1 MDRNAS
7 NEFPFFYLNFGLDFF
22 FYLQSTTLEFL
33 LRYTDKATCSD
44 D

>member
-22 FYLQSTTLEFL
+22 FLLTEYYTRFSLTIYRQGNL
-33 LRYTDKATCSD
+33 LR
-44 D
+44 